1 MMTSCAKS
9 QSHCLNSF
17 RSLRIWLAIG
27 VLLSIPFDF
36 VKKANAE
43 ELGSLMLPLIKEH
56 RGEVGIAIKNL
67 ETGETFK
74 YRSDAVMPTASLIK
88 LPVLIELYRQSVT
101 GSVSLS
107 KMITVQESDKVPGSG
122 ILTDHFKVGTQI
134 PLETAA
140 RLMITYSDNT
150 ATNLVLDQI
159 GLASVAKTMV
169 ELGLPETQIHAKVF
183 RRDTSIDPERSQKY
197 GLGSTTADDMLNLLE
212 RIHKRELISPEACEA
227 MLAHLA
233 TCDDDTKL
241 RRALPKSVKAFHK
254 TGAVSDCRTD
264 AGLFRTPAGWLAMVV
279 LTAKNEDHRWT
290 EDNAAEIFCGSVGD
304 IAYRWFNPPGTAEST
319 EPNVLRL
326 GSNGELVEAL
336 QRSLNSLLVPTPG
349 LSVDGDYGPMTEN
362 AVKKFQSEKGLPATG
377 IVDAATWK
385 QVGPIQFTPARG
397 ETSEPT
403 EKLPDVTEA
412 DALEGRPFVSC
423 KSWMIAEANSGR
435 TIDSFESD
443 KPLEIAS
450 TTKMMSALL
459 VARWAVDHPESLDER
474 LEFST
479 RADETPGSSTTV
491 RKGESLTVLEAL
503 YGLMLPSG
511 NDAATALAEHFG
523 KRLAPAEKKDQDPLQ
538 SFIDAMNQEASRL
551 EMKQTQFRNPHGMSH
566 PEHRSTCE
574 DLVRLARE
582 ILKYPLLRKIIATR
596 EYRCETE
603 GKDGYTRTL
612 TWRNGNELLS
622 IGGFIGIKTGTTDN
636 AGACLVSCSIRD
648 GKELI
653 VVVLGSSGSA
663 ARYSD
668 SRNLHRWGWSS
679 LRN

>member
-1 MMTSCAKS
+1 MMISCTDS
-9 QSHCLNSF
+9 QSNCLKSF
-17 RSLRIWLAIG
+17 MSLRTWLAMG
-27 VLLSIPFDF
+27 VVLSIA
-36 VKKANAE
+36 VGVTQNANAE
-43 ELGSLMLPLIKEH
+43 NLGSLLLPLIKEH

-74 YRSDAVMPTASLIK
+74 YRADSVMPTASLIK
-88 LPVLIELYRQSVT
+88 LPVLIELYRQSLA

-122 ILTDHFKVGTQI
+122 ILTDHFKAGTQI

-159 GLASVAKTMV
+159 GLTSVAKMMA
-169 ELGLPETQIHAKVF
+169 ELGSPETQIHAKVF
-183 RRDTSIDPERSQKY
+183 RRDTSIAPERSQKY
-197 GLGSTTADDMLNLLE
+197 GLGSTTANDMLNLLE
-212 RIHKRELISPEACEA
+212 RIHKRELVSHEACEA

-241 RRALPKSVKAFHK
+241 CRALPKTVKAFHK

-264 AGLFRTPAGWLAMVV
+264 AGLFKTPAGWLAMVV

-304 IAYRWFNPPGTAEST
+304 IAYRWFNPHGTAEST

-336 QRSLNSLLVPTPG
+336 QRSLNSLLTPTPG

-362 AVKKFQSEKGLPATG
+362 AVKKFQGEKGLPATG
-377 IVDAATWK
+377 VVDAATWK
-385 QVGPIQFTPARG
+385 QIGPIQLKPTRG
-397 ETSEPT
+397 ENSEPAET
-403 EKLPDVTEA
+403 LPDPTEA
-412 DALEGRPFVSC
+412 DSLEGRPFVSC
-423 KSWMIAEANSGR
+423 KSWIIAEASGGR
-435 TIDSFESD
+435 IIDSYESD

-450 TTKMMSALL
+450 TTKMMTALL
-459 VARWAVDHPESLDER
+459 VARWAVEHPESLDER

-491 RKGESLTVLEAL
+491 RKGESVTVLEAL

-523 KRLAPAEKKDQDPLQ
+523 KRLAPEEKKDQDPLQ
-538 SFIDAMNQEASRL
+538 SFIDSMNQEASRL
-551 EMKQTQFRNPHGMSH
+551 GMTETQFRNPHGMPH
-566 PEHRSTCE
+566 PEHRSTCK
-574 DLVRLARE
+574 DLVRLAQE
-582 ILKYPLLRKIIATR
+582 ILQLPLLRKVIATR
-596 EYRCETE
+596 EFRCDVQS
-603 GKDGYTRTL
+603 KDGYTRTL

-622 IGGFIGIKTGTTDN
+622 REGFIGIKTGTTDN
-636 AGACLVSCSIRD
+636 AGACLVSCSSRD

-679 LRN
+679 LLK

>member
-1 MMTSCAKS
+1 
-9 QSHCLNSF
+9 
-17 RSLRIWLAIG
+17 
-27 VLLSIPFDF
+27 
-36 VKKANAE
+36 
-43 ELGSLMLPLIKEH
+43 
-56 RGEVGIAIKNL
+56 
-67 ETGETFK
+67 
-74 YRSDAVMPTASLIK
+74 
-88 LPVLIELYRQSVT
+88 
-101 GSVSLS
+101 
-107 KMITVQESDKVPGSG
+107 
-122 ILTDHFKVGTQI
+122 
-134 PLETAA
+134 
-140 RLMITYSDNT
+140 
-150 ATNLVLDQI
+150 
-159 GLASVAKTMV
+159 
-169 ELGLPETQIHAKVF
+169 
-183 RRDTSIDPERSQKY
+183 
-197 GLGSTTADDMLNLLE
+197 
-212 RIHKRELISPEACEA
+212 
-227 MLAHLA
+227 
-233 TCDDDTKL
+233 
-241 RRALPKSVKAFHK
+241 
-254 TGAVSDCRTD
+254 
-264 AGLFRTPAGWLAMVV
+264 
-279 LTAKNEDHRWT
+279 
-290 EDNAAEIFCGSVGD
+290 
-304 IAYRWFNPPGTAEST
+304 
-319 EPNVLRL
+319 
-326 GSNGELVEAL
+326 
-336 QRSLNSLLVPTPG
+336 
-349 LSVDGDYGPMTEN
+349 MTEN

-385 QVGPIQFTPARG
+385 QIGPIQFTPARG

-622 IGGFIGIKTGTTDN
+622 IGGYIGIKTGTTDN